1 MPVCRKA
8 LINTE
13 RIMRHKTSRAP
24 IIAYLCLALSMCMV
38 GSNIGVGKIVVAD
51 LPVFLFAALRF
62 AIATIILSPGMLK
75 TSFRQGLNKASWG
88 GLFMQSFFGC
98 FLFSVFMLYGV
109 IYTSA
114 TSAGVIT
121 SALPSIIALL
131 AWIWIRERV
140 DSRGA
145 IAIVF
150 AVLGIALL
158 NLQDASA
165 SGKSSMLGNALV
177 LGAVLA
183 EAIFA
188 VFSRRLSLTVHPWSM
203 AFGVNLVGALLFLP
217 LAIPQAIAFDWNAA
231 DAEIWYWVLLYSIT
245 ASVLSFLLWY
255 RGISE
260 VPANV
265 AGLFTGVMPVSAAL
279 IGFFVLGELL
289 SAGHLIGMLLVI
301 ASIVFGAKA
310 KTDLAVKRQA

>member
-1 MPVCRKA
+1 MQ
-8 LINTE
+8 
-13 RIMRHKTSRAP
+13 HQTSKVP

-38 GSNIGVGKIVVAD
+38 GSNIGIGKIVVAE

-62 AIATIILSPGMLK
+62 SIATIILAPGMLK
-75 TSFRQGLNKASWG
+75 PSFRQGLNKSSWG

-98 FLFSVFMLYGV
+98 FLFSLFMLYGV

-114 TSAGVIT
+114 TSAGIIT

-131 AWIWIRERV
+131 AWLWLRERL
-140 DSRGA
+140 DSGGA
-145 IAIVF
+145 IAIAL

-183 EAIFA
+183 EALFA

-217 LAIPQAIAFDWNAA
+217 LAIPQAIAFDWNAP
-231 DAEIWYWVLLYSIT
+231 DAELWYWVLLYSIT

-279 IGFFVLGELL
+279 IGLFVLDELL
-289 SAGHLIGMLLVI
+289 SAGHLIGMGLVI
-301 ASIVFGAKA
+301 ASILFGAKA
-310 KTDLAVKRQA
+310 KSAPALNRPAGASEIS